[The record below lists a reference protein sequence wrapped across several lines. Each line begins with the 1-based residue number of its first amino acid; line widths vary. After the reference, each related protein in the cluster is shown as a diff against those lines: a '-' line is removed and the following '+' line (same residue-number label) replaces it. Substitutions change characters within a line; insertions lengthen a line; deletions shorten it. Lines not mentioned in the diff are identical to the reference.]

1 MKQGSRDP
9 DDLRRANGKDERAEF
24 RSMKRYEAEPV
35 SVILH
40 QHLHEEGYPLE
51 WRLGNWIEQALLSC
65 MLHHIPLF
73 ECEEVDKFGVT
84 ENRVIAR
91 ILLDSLE

>member
-51 WRLGNWIEQALLSC
+51 MAFGELDRASFALLYVTS
-65 MLHHIPLF
+65 HTLF